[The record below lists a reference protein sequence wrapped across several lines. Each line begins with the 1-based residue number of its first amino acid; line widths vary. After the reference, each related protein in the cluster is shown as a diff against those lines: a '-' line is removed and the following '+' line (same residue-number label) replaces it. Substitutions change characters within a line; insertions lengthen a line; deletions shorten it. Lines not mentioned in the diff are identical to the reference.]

1 MYCPHLAP
9 SSPQV
14 VLLCLAA
21 FLQTA
26 AWNQV
31 KIVSIVIIFV
41 IIIVFVISIVVIII
55 VAIIIIAEGE
65 RNAQPRRKNRRRTEG
80 VP

>member
-21 FLQTA
+21 FLQTT
-26 AWNQV
+26 AWDQV
-31 KIVSIVIIFV
+31 KIVIIVSIIVLVII
-41 IIIVFVISIVVIII
+41 IVVIII
-55 VAIIIIAEGE
+55 ITEGE

>member
-41 IIIVFVISIVVIII
+41 IIIVFVISIVVIILI
-55 VAIIIIAEGE
+55 TEGE